1 MSPVLSLAIV
11 FALVVFALALL
22 LCFARLLYGPS
33 AQDRV
38 LAFDLMNV
46 LGMLIVLVLSIRYA
60 SSLYFEA
67 ALLMAL
73 LGFIGSSAL
82 AKLLLRGEVVE

>member
-1 MSPVLSLAIV
+1 
-11 FALVVFALALL
+11 
-22 LCFARLLYGPS
+22 
-33 AQDRV
+33 V